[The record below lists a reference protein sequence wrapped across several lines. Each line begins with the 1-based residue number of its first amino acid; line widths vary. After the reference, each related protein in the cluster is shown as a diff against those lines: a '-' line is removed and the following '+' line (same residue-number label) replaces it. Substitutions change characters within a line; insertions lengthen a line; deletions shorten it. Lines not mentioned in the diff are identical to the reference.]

1 MNDLSSPFASRDA
14 QNNII
19 NNPDIPT
26 SEKFSDPIEEQNHR
40 KKRLV
45 VSLKL
50 FSSFGFDEGVA
61 GHITVRDPLDHESF
75 WVNPFGIHF
84 SEVGIT
90 DLIRVTH
97 DGKIVEGTNPVNA
110 AAFAIHSRIHMAHPN
125 INAACHAHS
134 VYGKTWST
142 FGQCLDPITQD
153 SCAFYEHH
161 DVFKQYSGLVLETS
175 EGDEI
180 AKLLSNK
187 KALILQNHG
196 LLTVGSFVESAAWW
210 FITMERSCQAQLMA
224 NSVNGKDIIK
234 ISNDAARK
242 AFDIIG
248 NEEAGWF
255 GFQPL
260 LQKIIKKYPELK

>member
-1 MNDLSSPFASRDA
+1 
-14 QNNII
+14 
-19 NNPDIPT
+19 
-26 SEKFSDPIEEQNHR
+26 
-40 KKRLV
+40 
-45 VSLKL
+45 
-50 FSSFGFDEGVA
+50 
-61 GHITVRDPLDHESF
+61 
-75 WVNPFGIHF
+75 
-84 SEVGIT
+84 
-90 DLIRVTH
+90 
-97 DGKIVEGTNPVNA
+97 
-110 AAFAIHSRIHMAHPN
+110 MAHPN

-224 NSVNGKDIIK
+224 NSINGKDIIK

>member
-1 MNDLSSPFASRDA
+1 MNDLSSPFNPRDA
-14 QNNII
+14 QNNLV

-26 SEKFSDPIEEQNHR
+26 SEKFLTLEEEREHR
-40 KKRLV
+40 KKRLII
-45 VSLKL
+45 SLKL
-50 FSSFGFDEGVA
+50 FSSCGFDEGVA
-61 GHITVRDPLDHESF
+61 GHITVRDPIDPESF

-84 SEVGIT
+84 SQVEIP

-97 DGKIVEGTNPVNA
+97 DGRIVEGSNPVNA

-134 VYGKTWST
+134 IYGKTWSA

-153 SCAFYEHH
+153 SCAFYNHH
-161 DVFKQYSGLVLETS
+161 DVFKHYSGLVLETS

-180 AKLLSNK
+180 AKLLHNR

-196 LLTVGSFVESAAWW
+196 LLTVGKFVESAAWW
-210 FITMERSCQAQLMA
+210 FITMERSCQAQLLA
-224 NSVNGKDIIK
+224 HSVKGRDIIK
-234 ISNDAARK
+234 ISSVAAK
-242 AFDIIG
+242 QAFDIIG

-260 LQKIIKKYPELK
+260 LQKVIKNYPELK